1 MFTGIIHNQGLFKGY
16 YHGKKEMAVETPE
29 LVPRM
34 EIGDSLSVDGVCL
47 SLVRKEKTAL
57 FFDLSLETLEKTT
70 LGSLR
75 PGTKLN
81 LELPVTSQSLLS
93 GHLVTGHV
101 DAAGRVLK
109 VVRRGRG
116 KRLTVSFPSELRPY
130 IIPKG
135 SVAVNGISLT
145 VADLGAAAFDVELI
159 PITLEKTNLGGLKAG
174 DRVNLECDILGK
186 YVYNWVVQGRK

>member
-16 YHGKKEMAVETPE
+16 YQGKKEMAVEMPE

-34 EIGDSLSVDGVCL
+34 EIGDSLTVDGVCL

-101 DAAGRVLK
+101 DAAGRVMK
-109 VVRRGRG
+109 IVRRGRG
-116 KRLTVSFPSELRPY
+116 KRMSVSFPSELRPY
-130 IIPKG
+130 FIPKG

-145 VADLGAAAFDVELI
+145 VAELGASAFDVELI